1 LITAAAK
8 ADLNQAGMTSLMPRL
23 DSIPFESEYQY
34 MATLH
39 DALPRVIYVKGSVE
53 ALLQRCTH
61 TMAESGQLI
70 PLDTI
75 SYRAGGGGPSLQKD
89 CGYWPLPE
97 RLSATTTTPSTTT
110 TFSLTWCS
118 WACRA

>member
-39 DALPRVIYVKGSVE
+39 DALPRVIYVKGIGGGI
-53 ALLQRCTH
+53 AATLFH

-70 PLDTI
+70 PLD
-75 SYRAGGGGPSLQKD
+75 PSAD
-89 CGYWPLPE
+89 
-97 RLSATTTTPSTTT
+97 
-110 TFSLTWCS
+110 
-118 WACRA
+118 

>member
-1 LITAAAK
+1 VTTLADHLPDALRECLVAGVLCNDSQLKQSGDHWTVVGDPTEGALIAAAAK

-53 ALLQRCTH
+53 ALLQRCSDMMTP
-61 TMAESGQLI
+61 SGQLT
-70 PLDTI
+70 PLD
-75 SYRAGGGGPSLQKD
+75 Q
-89 CGYWPLPE
+89 
-97 RLSATTTTPSTTT
+97 SAD
-110 TFSLTWCS
+110 
-118 WACRA
+118 